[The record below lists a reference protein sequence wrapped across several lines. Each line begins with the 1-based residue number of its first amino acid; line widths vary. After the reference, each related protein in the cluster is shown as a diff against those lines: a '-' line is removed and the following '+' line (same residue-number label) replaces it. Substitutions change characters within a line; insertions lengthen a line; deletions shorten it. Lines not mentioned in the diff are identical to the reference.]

1 MHKKSDEVGAGR
13 LEMSVRGIC
22 DRKIIANDSDSPNF
36 IRPMDAVESESDKK
50 VYKMVVRPAIMYG
63 LEMVVLTK

>member
-50 VYKMVVRPAIMYG
+50 V
-63 LEMVVLTK
+63 

>member
-13 LEMSVRGIC
+13 LEMSVRGVC

-36 IRPMDAVESESDKK
+36 IRPMEAVESDKK

-63 LEMVVLTK
+63 LEKVVLTK